1 MPDAALPDRAQP
13 ARPPVAPAP
22 RSRAARGA
30 RAARRGSRTL
40 ILAALAALSVALGL
54 LGPLLAPSDPLVHDL
69 ARRLEGPSLAHPF
82 GTDAFGRDVL
92 SRVLHAAR
100 PALLTALSGV
110 ALVALLGATL
120 GVAVA
125 AVGGRVDLLVGRLV
139 DTLLA
144 FPAIVLALV
153 LAAAFG
159 ASRGVVLVAVVV
171 ALTPHALRLARA
183 RALEVLHEE
192 HVVAARALGAS
203 EVRVVARHVLPHVV
217 PGVVVLATG
226 YVGHALVLEAAL
238 SYLGLGLPPPTLSW
252 GRMLFEGAHLYLEV
266 APWLTVAP
274 GLALASVALLFA
286 ALGDALRD
294 RLDPRARHAG

>member
-1 MPDAALPDRAQP
+1 MPDAALP
-13 ARPPVAPAP
+13 APAP
-22 RSRAARGA
+22 PAEPSAASRARSGAARSG
-30 RAARRGSRTL
+30 RPPRRGSRTL
-40 ILAALAALSVALGL
+40 VLALLAALSVAVGL
-54 LGPLLAPSDPLVHDL
+54 LGPLLAPRDPLVHDL

-100 PALLTALSGV
+100 PALLTALSSV

-120 GVAVA
+120 GVTVA
-125 AVGGRVDLLVGRLV
+125 AIGGRTDLLVGRLV

-183 RALEVLHEE
+183 RALEVLRDE
-192 HVVAARALGAS
+192 HVLAARALGAS
-203 EVRVVARHVLPHVV
+203 EVRVVLRHVLPHAM
-217 PGVVVLATG
+217 PGVLVLATG

-266 APWLTVAP
+266 APWLTIAP

-294 RLDPRARHAG
+294 RLDPRARHTG

>member
-1 MPDAALPDRAQP
+1 MPDAALPGP
-13 ARPPVAPAP
+13 LPAPA
-22 RSRAARGA
+22 AAEPGRPAA
-30 RAARRGSRTL
+30 RAARPRRRGRRTL
-40 ILAALAALSVALGL
+40 LLAGLAALSVAIGL

-69 ARRLEGPSLAHPF
+69 ARRLEGPSLSYPF

-100 PALLTALSGV
+100 PTLLTALSGV

-125 AVGGRVDLLVGRLV
+125 AIGGRVDLLVGRLA

-159 ASRGVVLVAVVV
+159 ASRRVVLVAVVV

-183 RALEVLHEE
+183 RALEVLHDE
-192 HVVAARALGAS
+192 HVLAARALGAS
-203 EVRVVARHVLPHVV
+203 EARVVLRHVLPHAV
-217 PGVVVLATG
+217 PGVIVLATG
-226 YVGHALVLEAAL
+226 YVGQALVLEAAL

-266 APWLTVAP
+266 APWLTIAP